1 MQKKKNEI
9 NEDGNTEA
17 REIWLDDTTL
27 SEISGDTSSN
37 ESNEIIIND
46 DDEEE

>member
-9 NEDGNTEA
+9 SEDRNSEA

-37 ESNEIIIND
+37 GGNEIINND

>member
-9 NEDGNTEA
+9 NEDRNTEA

-27 SEISGDTSSN
+27 SEISGDTTSN
-37 ESNEIIIND
+37 ERNEIINND